1 MSIGYKKAKYHRRVG
16 FVAVSMVFLLL
27 FSAIVTVAQTAT
39 SPVKIGSE
47 AEWFASKIVL
57 MHTPG
62 DEIFLGVVHP
72 AAALFEKPF
81 SIKDATAE
89 HRKYIELLREQGA
102 TVYTVVETLLEGTVN
117 NQGKPIP
124 GSKLD
129 ALKNF
134 AKESLS
140 IDASALPE
148 TMKIDQQAYKEKT
161 IKALHPNELVEIIL
175 KQPTVHLY
183 ETKTNTGLGATYE
196 LKPLMNLYFLRDQMI
211 TTAKGIVISRMNS
224 EQRAP
229 ETRIVKFVLS
239 KLGIKP
245 IYEVTGE
252 GRLEGGDYFSAGDT
266 ALIGQ
271 GLRTNAIAIKQ
282 LLDNQVFGLPH
293 VAVVKDSWKNQEEMH
308 LDTYFNIISPV
319 LAVLVELR
327 MNTLDKSATDAV
339 QSKVD
344 LYELEDDGYKLKV
357 ADIEF
362 QKFLE
367 EEMGFKLI
375 PVSRDN
381 QISYGINFL
390 TIAPNTILAID
401 GVSIEYKQALK
412 EAGVDAIWMDF
423 HNLTGG
429 YGAAHCTTQVLLRED
444 TATQN
449 K

>member
-1 MSIGYKKAKYHRRVG
+1 MSIRYKKVRYHRRVG
-16 FVAVSMVFLLL
+16 CVAVTMVFLLL
-27 FSAIVTVAQTAT
+27 FSGIVTVAQTAT
-39 SPVKIGSE
+39 SQVKIGSE
-47 AEWFASKIVL
+47 AEWFPSKTIL

-72 AAALFEKPF
+72 DAALFEKPF
-81 SIKDATAE
+81 SIKDAMAE

-102 TVYTVVETLLEGTVN
+102 TVYSVVETLLEGTVN
-117 NQGKPIP
+117 NQGEPIP
-124 GSKLD
+124 GPKFD
-129 ALKNF
+129 ALRNF
-134 AKESLS
+134 AKEFLT

-148 TMKIDQQAYKEKT
+148 KMATDQQAYKEKT
-161 IKALHPNELVEIIL
+161 LKGLHPAELVEVIL

-183 ETKTNTGLGATYE
+183 ETQTNTGLGATYE

-211 TTAKGIVISRMNS
+211 TTAKGIIISKMDS

-229 ETRIVKFVLS
+229 ETKIVKFVLS
-239 KLGIKP
+239 KLGINH

-271 GLRTNAIAIKQ
+271 GLRTNAAAIKQ
-282 LLDNQVFGLPH
+282 LLDNQLFGLPR

-308 LDTYFNIISPV
+308 LDTYFNVISPG

-327 MNTLDKSATDAV
+327 MNTLDKPAIDGV

-344 LYELEDDGYKLKV
+344 VYELEDDGYKLKAANV
-357 ADIEF
+357 EF

-367 EEMGFKLI
+367 EEMRFKLI
-375 PVSRDN
+375 PVSRNDQLN
-381 QISYGINFL
+381 YGINFL
-390 TIAPNTILAID
+390 TIAPNKILAID
-401 GVSIEYKQALK
+401 GVSIEYKQTLK
-412 EAGVDAIWMDF
+412 DAGVDATWMDF

-429 YGAAHCTTQVLLRED
+429 YGAAHCTTQVLLRQD
-444 TATQN
+444 TATN
-449 K
+449 NN